1 MASANQGLHR
11 WCRQRCDITQYLFK
25 QPPGHMTLGPQ
36 ELLVRPGFSNRP
48 LVFTRRCCTLVSDS
62 AERKSMRTLELNG
75 TPFQR
80 DYQE

>member
-1 MASANQGLHR
+1 
-11 WCRQRCDITQYLFK
+11 
-25 QPPGHMTLGPQ
+25 MTLGPQ

-48 LVFTRRCCTLVSDS
+48 LVFIRRCCTLVSDS